1 LFADSRARARL
12 CAQVRAPVLACAVT
26 DDCRNVL
33 AVFGTGLIARWE
45 VVVVAPAHGSAAAAE
60 AADAADE

>member
-1 LFADSRARARL
+1 
-12 CAQVRAPVLACAVT
+12 VRAPVLACAVT

-45 VVVVAPAHGSAAAAE
+45 IVTVAPAHGGPAAAA
-60 AADAADE
+60 AADDAAGE